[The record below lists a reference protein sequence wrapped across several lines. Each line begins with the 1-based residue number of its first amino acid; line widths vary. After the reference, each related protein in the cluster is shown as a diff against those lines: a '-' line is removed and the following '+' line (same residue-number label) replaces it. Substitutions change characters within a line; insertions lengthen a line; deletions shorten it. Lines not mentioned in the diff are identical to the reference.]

1 MQRPRRKSNSEL
13 QNYGRIR
20 DVSKANK
27 SVLKFRKKGNGE
39 SAEHF
44 AERMNAKFGDKV
56 APGELFA

>member
-1 MQRPRRKSNSEL
+1 MQRPRRKSNGAL

-44 AERMNAKFGDKV
+44 AERMNAKFGD
-56 APGELFA
+56 